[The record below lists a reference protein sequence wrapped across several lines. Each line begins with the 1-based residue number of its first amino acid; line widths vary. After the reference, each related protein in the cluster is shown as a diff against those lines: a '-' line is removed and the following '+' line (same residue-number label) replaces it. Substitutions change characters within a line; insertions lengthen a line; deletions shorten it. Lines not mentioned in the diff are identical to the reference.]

1 MSLGVYSTPNEN
13 SVLSSQKPF
22 TVTFDGRIGGA
33 LDRCVYIRNSNTARW
48 YENITIKAVDTS
60 GTDMVDGSQEG
71 FSWKLIQKDI
81 PPTDIEWDEVSSGN
95 TLQLDTDLGNS
106 AFADIITYI
115 PVWIRVQIPRGQ
127 NIQTITDIVLRIDAQ
142 ENAI

>member
-1 MSLGVYSTPNEN
+1 MSLGIYFAPNED
-13 SVLSSQKPF
+13 SILSSQKPF

-33 LDRCVYIRNSNTARW
+33 LDKCIYIRNSNTARW
-48 YENITIKAVDTS
+48 YESITVKAVDTS
-60 GTDMVDGSQEG
+60 GTSMVDGSQEG
-71 FSWKLIQKDI
+71 FFWKLIQKDI

-95 TLQLDTDLGNS
+95 TLQLNTSLGS
-106 AFADIITYI
+106 SSFADVSTYI

-127 NIQTITDIVLRIDAQ
+127 DIQTITDIVLRIDAQ